1 MATKTLAVNLEIDGG
16 KSQKQLKTVQ
26 GTLKD
31 IEKDLRNISKV
42 DATAKAEQSF
52 NDLNKAVDENAL
64 SLKDMTKAMD
74 SYISIAA
81 AAGRTSPIG
90 REAIQRAGLMKDE
103 IDGLRMDAQS
113 ASKDFGNLQAAMKL
127 GQGVIGAYSAFQG
140 TVALLG
146 IENEALME
154 TMVKLQAA
162 NSVLMGVESVR
173 QALEKES
180 ILVQKLSA
188 FWTAVQT
195 KATKAQSKAKKKDIQ
210 VTGLVTA
217 AQWLWNAAMMA
228 NPVVLIVVAI
238 AALVA
243 GLVTLAMTL
252 GDSSDEF
259 DKAAAKQE
267 AFNDA
272 VKEANLSTVEQKTQL
287 ETLIAVAKDET
298 ASLEAREQALIEVKK
313 AGVGYL
319 DNLTLQNIATAEGLE
334 MIENYT
340 KALNDKA
347 EAEAVNAKLV
357 ELNKQKIE
365 IQAKTVEDSLSW
377 WDKEVA
383 LFKSG
388 GDMQKYFGDMAKT
401 SSENIEA
408 QTKAINDEIEAV
420 KELAAEQEKERL
432 ANTAAEEKAAKEL
445 KAKQDAEK
453 KAADAR
459 KKRQADRKKQREQ
472 DDKDAEKAEADRV
485 KNLIASQQFADA
497 LVIQM
502 MKDTQEKEEALRT
515 AAWEKQIGDLE
526 KNGQLTAE
534 IEKNLEKQLLND
546 LAAIKEKHAKEQEAK
561 NVERIKK
568 ENDLRIELMKEG
580 AAKEREAELIA
591 LEVRIEQLREDKL
604 LTDEVETELRN
615 RTDEKLAA
623 ITEKWNDKEV
633 ADTKAAEKEKQEAR
647 KQSLDNAA
655 TAIQG
660 LATINDAI
668 TEAQLNAAGDDEKK
682 KEAIRKKAFEREKK
696 LNIAMALINGAQ
708 SIAAAIATGPPQGY
722 VFAAINA
729 GIMVAQIAAISSAKY
744 SGGGGSASVAAPSTA
759 GLSVGD
765 SGPTITGNENDNT
778 ITDTAS
784 LLDGEG
790 EGVAT
795 KVFVSAVDIS
805 NVQTTTDKIETIGTV
820 GE

>member
-140 TVALLG
+140 TIALLG

-217 AQWLWNAAMMA
+217 AQWLWNAALMA

-252 GDSSDEF
+252 GDSSEEF

-298 ASLEAREQALIEVKK
+298 ASLEAREQALKEVKK

-365 IQAKTVEDSLSW
+365 AQGAAIELYTHNPVENAIRLWNHLTGEQTAYDAAVEDGLAT
-377 WDKEVA
+377 KEA
-383 LFKSG
+383 NL
-388 GDMQKYFGDMAKT
+388 
-401 SSENIEA
+401 
-408 QTKAINDEIEAV
+408 KAINDEIEAV

-432 ANTAAEEKAAKEL
+432 ANTAAEEKAAKE
-445 KAKQDAEK
+445 
-453 KAADAR
+453 
-459 KKRQADRKKQREQ
+459 
-472 DDKDAEKAEADRV
+472 
-485 KNLIASQQFADA
+485 
-497 LVIQM
+497 
-502 MKDTQEKEEALRT
+502 
-515 AAWEKQIGDLE
+515 
-526 KNGQLTAE
+526 
-534 IEKNLEKQLLND
+534 
-546 LAAIKEKHAKEQEAK
+546 
-561 NVERIKK
+561 
-568 ENDLRIELMKEG
+568 
-580 AAKEREAELIA
+580 
-591 LEVRIEQLREDKL
+591 
-604 LTDEVETELRN
+604 
-615 RTDEKLAA
+615 
-623 ITEKWNDKEV
+623 
-633 ADTKAAEKEKQEAR
+633 
-647 KQSLDNAA
+647 
-655 TAIQG
+655 
-660 LATINDAI
+660 
-668 TEAQLNAAGDDEKK
+668 
-682 KEAIRKKAFEREKK
+682 
-696 LNIAMALINGAQ
+696 
-708 SIAAAIATGPPQGY
+708 
-722 VFAAINA
+722 
-729 GIMVAQIAAISSAKY
+729 
-744 SGGGGSASVAAPSTA
+744 
-759 GLSVGD
+759 
-765 SGPTITGNENDNT
+765 
-778 ITDTAS
+778 
-784 LLDGEG
+784 
-790 EGVAT
+790 
-795 KVFVSAVDIS
+795 
-805 NVQTTTDKIETIGTV
+805 
-820 GE
+820 

>member
-146 IENEALME
+146 IENEQLMQ

-252 GDSSDEF
+252 GDSSEEF
-259 DKAAAKQE
+259 DQAAAKQE

-298 ASLEAREQALIEVKK
+298 ASLEAREQALKEVKK

-357 ELNKQKIE
+357 ELNTQKIE
-365 IQAKTVEDSLSW
+365 IQAKTVEGGLSW
-377 WDKEVA
+377 WDKQVA

-388 GDMQKYFGDMAKT
+388 GDMQKFYAEGAKT
-401 SSENIEA
+401 SAENIEA
-408 QTKAINDEIEAV
+408 QTKAINDEITAV
-420 KELAAEQEKERL
+420 KKLAAEQETERL
-432 ANTAAEEKAAKEL
+432 ANTAAEEKAAKAL
-445 KAKQDAEK
+445 KEKQDAEK

-459 KKRQADRKKQREQ
+459 KKRQADRKKQDAQ
-472 DDKDAEKAEADRV
+472 DIKDAEKAEADRV

-497 LVIQM
+497 LVIQL
-502 MKDTQEKEEALRT
+502 MKDTQEQEEALRT

-534 IEKNLEKQLLND
+534 IEKNLEKQLLDD

-568 ENDLRIELMKEG
+568 ENDLRIELMAEG

-660 LATINDAI
+660 LASINDAI

-682 KEAIRKKAFEREKK
+682 KEQIRKKSFEREKK

-790 EGVAT
+790 EGVPT

>member
-140 TVALLG
+140 TIALLG
-146 IENEALME
+146 IENEALMQ
-154 TMVKLQAA
+154 TMVRLQAA

-252 GDSSDEF
+252 GDSSEEF

-365 IQAKTVEDSLSW
+365 AQGAAIDLHTNNPLTTAADLWNHLTGEQTAFDAAVERGLST
-377 WDKEVA
+377 KA
-383 LFKSG
+383 
-388 GDMQKYFGDMAKT
+388 
-401 SSENIEA
+401 A
-408 QTKAINDEIEAV
+408 QLKAINDEIEAV
-420 KELAAEQEKERL
+420 KKLAAEQEIERL
-432 ANTAAEEKAAKEL
+432 DNTAAEEKAAKEL

-453 KAADAR
+453 KADDER

-472 DDKDAEKAEADRV
+472 DIKDAEKAEADRI

-502 MKDTQEKEEALRT
+502 MKDTQEKEEALRV

-534 IEKNLEKQLLND
+534 IEKNLEKQLLDD

-591 LEVRIEQLREDKL
+591 LEVRIEQLRED
-604 LTDEVETELRN
+604 N
-615 RTDEKLAA
+615 
-623 ITEKWNDKEV
+623 
-633 ADTKAAEKEKQEAR
+633 DTKATEKEKQEAR

-660 LATINDAI
+660 LASINDSI
-668 TEAQLNAAGDDEKK
+668 TEAQLNAAGDDEEK
-682 KEAIRKKAFEREKK
+682 KEKIRKKAFEREKK

-744 SGGGGSASVAAPSTA
+744 SGGGGSASVPAPSTA

-765 SGPTITGNENDNT
+765 SAPTITGNENDNT

-790 EGVAT
+790 EGVPT